1 MGLTS
6 FVFGKFLAFAG
17 INLLFTGRGPFKE
30 DEQEYTELEKEM
42 FDYAFSLG
50 GPVGRIASDIIAC
63 GLWMRDHFVY
73 KLPATRPIELV
84 EKLSGKAR
92 RYVSGEVDAEE
103 LVEPAANTLGLVLG
117 IPSQINKFFF
127 NAYDILFNGMELSL
141 EGLFARRP
149 RRER

>member
-1 MGLTS
+1 
-6 FVFGKFLAFAG
+6 
-17 INLLFTGRGPFKE
+17 
-30 DEQEYTELEKEM
+30 
-42 FDYAFSLG
+42 
-50 GPVGRIASDIIAC
+50 
-63 GLWMRDHFVY
+63 
-73 KLPATRPIELV
+73 
-84 EKLSGKAR
+84 
-92 RYVSGEVDAEE
+92 VDAEE